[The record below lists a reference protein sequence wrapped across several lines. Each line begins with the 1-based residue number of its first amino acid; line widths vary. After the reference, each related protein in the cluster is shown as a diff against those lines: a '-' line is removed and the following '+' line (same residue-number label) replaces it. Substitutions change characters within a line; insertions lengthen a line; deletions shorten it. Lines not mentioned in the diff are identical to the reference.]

1 MGYYLWVEGGRRKLE
16 GGRKN
21 RQSKEKKSPFLQTLG
36 QMFKENFVN
45 GRKGSKKLGHQNTVG
60 EAPFKVSPE

>member
-1 MGYYLWVEGGRRKLE
+1 MGGRRQE
-16 GGRKN
+16 EVGRRK
-21 RQSKEKKSPFLQTLG
+21 KEQAKQRKKSPFLQTLG

-60 EAPFKVSPE
+60 